1 MRCAAAMCAIAG
13 APNAAGVR
21 NRIRS
26 VSCGNCPAM
35 LVSWVYNRGPQCY
48 ESATARFL
56 GKGLEH
62 CPVQQGPK
70 GWSVQRSERN
80 RVVYG
85 GN

>member
-1 MRCAAAMCAIAG
+1 VRCAAAMCAIAG
-13 APNAAGVR
+13 APNAAG
-21 NRIRS
+21 
-26 VSCGNCPAM
+26 GNCPAM